1 MRISDWSSDV
11 CSSDLAVHGFA
22 DFGRTQHWGNFS
34 GSNEDGR
41 QDERPG
47 CGQGSQEE
55 VGEES
60 REEGRRQE
68 GASKESCQESREEGA
83 GQEGRCEERRRE
95 VGRSEERRVGKEC
108 VSTCRSRWSPCH

>member
-60 REEGRRQE
+60 SEEGRRQE
-68 GASKESCQESREEGA
+68 GASKESCQASREEGP
-83 GQEGRCEERRRE
+83 GHKGRCAEKRGE
-95 VGRSEERRVGKEC
+95 VGGGHGTEQGRKEGANGQ
-108 VSTCRSRWSPCH
+108 SQKD